1 MFSSSIS
8 FYVCDNLNF
17 LYRNSFFPSFCLFVL
32 FYAQKYNMYN
42 QMYWGKTYKRKC
54 CRLGSNLSALYFE
67 YPFKFL
73 SYYYG
78 YSYFL
83 GRKVI
88 KRIICKKK
96 AFKRL
101 QKFWIYVKKWW
112 KDCLSLFLYSPNI
125 HKWEFSYIIKWEIHV
140 WNFIKLSQIMYLVIK
155 YLACYILPYIFLW
168 YQFKAK

>member
-1 MFSSSIS
+1 MFSSCVIIS
-8 FYVCDNLNF
+8 TFYIAILFF
-17 LYRNSFFPSFCLFVL
+17 LLFVFL
-32 FYAQKYNMYN
+32 CFFMLKSIICTIKCIEE
-42 QMYWGKTYKRKC
+42 KTYKRKC